1 MLYCKPSMQTMHR
14 YSILDG
20 ITQIKTK
27 NKNRAVSRSPL
38 GTRAANES
46 RRAIITTTART
57 KMNEQVKNGR
67 RRVDFDSMHLQVGH
81 RLQLSVIRDVKPI
94 QYFSTLIGYIRNDY
108 MILKAPVIAKGVIPF
123 REGDKVSVRVF
134 SGVSVCTFDV
144 VVNRIFAAPLF
155 YMHVSFPDAI
165 FGIGLRTA
173 MRVRVDIP
181 AKLHKPQAPGGS
193 DIQVNIENISV
204 GGALLESPME
214 IGKEGEEVQL
224 SFHMDSETEGN
235 GTNISTH
242 AIIRNVGTR
251 QTETQDATPVHL
263 FGVQFDG
270 LDPTQQLMLQN
281 LTYQAVLED
290 RQKIV

>member
-1 MLYCKPSMQTMHR
+1 
-14 YSILDG
+14 
-20 ITQIKTK
+20 
-27 NKNRAVSRSPL
+27 
-38 GTRAANES
+38 
-46 RRAIITTTART
+46 
-57 KMNEQVKNGR
+57 MNEKTTNGR

-81 RLQLSVIRDVKPI
+81 RLQLSVVRDVKPI
-94 QYFSTLIGYIRNDY
+94 QYFSSLIGYIRNDY
-108 MILKAPVIAKGVIPF
+108 MILKAPVVARGVIPF

-144 VVNRIFAAPLF
+144 VVNRIFGAPLF

-173 MRVRVDIP
+173 MRVKVNIP
-181 AKLHKPQAPGGS
+181 AKLSKPQAPDIS
-193 DIQVNIENISV
+193 DIQVHIENISV
-204 GGALLESPME
+204 GGALLGTPLE
-214 IGKEGEEVQL
+214 IGKEGEEIQL
-224 SFHMDSETEGN
+224 RFHMDSETEGN
-235 GTNISTH
+235 GTDILAH

-251 QTETQDATPVHL
+251 QPEAQDATPTHL
-263 FGVQFDG
+263 FGVQFDR